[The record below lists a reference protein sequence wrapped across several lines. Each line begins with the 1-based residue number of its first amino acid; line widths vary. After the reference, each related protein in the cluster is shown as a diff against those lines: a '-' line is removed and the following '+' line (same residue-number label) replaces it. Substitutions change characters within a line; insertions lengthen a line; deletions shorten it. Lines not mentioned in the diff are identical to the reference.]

1 MSILDK
7 LPNTIKNVDETK
19 LNLPS
24 WCDKIKIDVGTSHNA
39 PISQQWL
46 SENDNVIVFAFEPNS
61 QSIKTIKG
69 EIDPP
74 KPYDKKKRFN
84 IQLINERFFLINAA
98 LGEYNGVSTFYEVK
112 NKLDENFFGYDL
124 GSSSLNVPT
133 FFEYDTETIDVYRL
147 DEFLKYIDY
156 EKLPIIEHVKID
168 AQGEDFKVI
177 EGIGNYLDKIKYLTF
192 EVTTYNQYQT
202 QKNNSDELNHIVQY
216 LTNNGFDTVSK
227 HSGDMTLI
235 NRKFS

>member
-7 LPNTIKNVDETK
+7 LPNTIKNADGTK
-19 LNLPS
+19 LILPS
-24 WCDKIKIDVGTSHNA
+24 WCNKIKIDVGTSHNA
-39 PISQQWL
+39 PISQEWL

-61 QSIKTIKG
+61 QSVKTIKG

-74 KPYDKKKRFN
+74 KPYDTKKRFN
-84 IQLINERFFLINAA
+84 VQLINERFFLINAA
-98 LGEYNGVSTFYEVK
+98 LSDYIGSSTFYAVK
-112 NKLDENFFGYDL
+112 NKLDENFSGYDL

-133 FFEYDTETIDVYRL
+133 FFEYDTETVDVYRL
-147 DEFLKYIDY
+147 DEFLKHIDW
-156 EKLPIIEHVKID
+156 EKISSIEHVKID

-202 QKNNSDELNHIVQY
+202 QKNNTGELNRIVQY
-216 LTNNGFDTVSK
+216 LINNGFDTISN
-227 HSGDMTLI
+227 HSGDMTLM
-235 NRKFS
+235 NKKFS